1 LGISLGEG
9 DILMVTRPES
19 PLRLRPGGKGKSVDT
34 RSKHDAWIIV
44 ASALA
49 VAVIAFAVFSQ
60 VR

>member
-1 LGISLGEG
+1 
-9 DILMVTRPES
+9 MVTRPES